1 MLIPLLFALQQ
12 AQTPRLVVHPAAP
25 VVVAGDSVRLTGAV
39 LGADG
44 KPIEGSRVRFT
55 VAGFS
60 FEGGID
66 TTGLVRTGA
75 VGKIPVSAIGIVP
88 GQAPV
93 FERFEVEVVPG
104 PAARVA
110 IESALE
116 RARLV
121 AGQTLD
127 LAARSFSAAG
137 DRRTDRIDWSSTRP
151 AVATVS
157 ADGRITART
166 AGRTTITA
174 RAGNGGSA
182 RASLDVEVLPAALGA
197 VSITP
202 ATTHARQGD
211 VVRFT
216 LAAADRQGRAIEGLV
231 PGWSLAPG
239 HGMIDAEGSFVGYAP
254 GEYTITASL
263 GARTATARVT
273 LAPREVRRT
282 ATVVGRLP
290 IEGVATSEVWVHPN
304 GKAAYIGTVLG
315 HDKFYALDISDP
327 AKPVVTD
334 SVGGSMRSIND
345 LMATPDGKYLIY
357 TREGAADRKNGI
369 GIASL
374 EDPLHPKEI
383 ALFTDNVTS
392 GVHSAFVHHQPK
404 YGTHVYVTN
413 DGTGAMHVVDINDP
427 RNPKEA
433 AQWRTERA
441 DAGRMLHDIDVQDG
455 LAYLSYWNDGLVVL
469 DVGNGIKGG
478 TPSKPVLVTQ
488 FKYDLD
494 AMYRSVDALDKP
506 WVRGTHTAWRR
517 GKYVF
522 VADEVFVLEDL
533 MKLDAGQVSRAYGN
547 LQVIDVS
554 DIEKPKS
561 VAWYEPEVGGVHN
574 IWVAGDTLYMGAYD
588 GGFRAF
594 DVSGELRGD
603 LRAQGREIAA
613 LKPIAPDG
621 RVPNSA
627 MTWGAVVKDGLVFVP
642 DMNSGLWIVRLE
654 PTSRPLTPLK
664 QEYGAS

>member
-12 AQTPRLVVHPAAP
+12 GQSPRLVVHPATPIVA
-25 VVVAGDSVRLTGAV
+25 AGDSVRLTGEV
-39 LGADG
+39 VGADG
-44 KPIEGSRVRFT
+44 RPVEGSRVRFT

-60 FEGGID
+60 FEGSID

-88 GQAPV
+88 GQAPLV
-93 FERFEVEVVPG
+93 ERFEVEVVPG

-110 IESALE
+110 LEPALE
-116 RARLV
+116 RAKLV

-127 LAARSFSAAG
+127 LAAHAFSAAG
-137 DRRTDRIDWSSTRP
+137 DRRADRIAWSSARP
-151 AVATVS
+151 AVAVVS
-157 ADGRITART
+157 ADGRVTAKA

-174 RAGNGGSA
+174 RAGNGGAVS
-182 RASLDVEVLPAALGA
+182 ASLDVEVVPATLGA

-202 ATTHARQGD
+202 ASAHARQGD
-211 VVRFT
+211 VVRFV
-216 LAAADRQGRAIEGLV
+216 LAATDGQGRAITGLA
-231 PGWSLAPG
+231 PSWSLSPG
-239 HGMIDAEGSFVGYAP
+239 QGMIDAEGNFVGYAP
-254 GEYTITASL
+254 GEYTVTASL

-273 LAPREVRRT
+273 LAAREVRRT
-282 ATVVGRLP
+282 ATVVGRVP
-290 IEGVATSEVWVHPN
+290 IAGVATSEVWVHPG
-304 GKAAYIGTVLG
+304 GKAAYVGTVLG
-315 HDKFYALDISDP
+315 HDKFYAIDISDP
-327 AKPVVTD
+327 AHPVVTD

-345 LMATPDGKYLIY
+345 LMSTPDGKYLVY

-383 ALFTDNVTS
+383 ALFTDGVTS

-413 DGTGAMHVVDINDP
+413 DGTGAMHVVDISDP
-427 RNPKEA
+427 HRPKGVA
-433 AQWRTERA
+433 SWRTERA

-469 DVGNGIKGG
+469 DVGNGVKGG
-478 TPSKPVLVTQ
+478 RPDRPVLVTQ

-494 AMYRSVDALDKP
+494 AMYRNVDALDKP

-533 MKLDAGQVSRAYGN
+533 MKLGAGQVSRAYGN

-554 DIEKPKS
+554 DIERPRS

-621 RVPNSA
+621 RVPNAA

-654 PTSRPLTPLK
+654 PRSRPLTP
-664 QEYGAS
+664 

>member
-1 MLIPLLFALQQ
+1 MLLPLFLALQQ
-12 AQTPRLVVHPAAP
+12 GAAPAPRLDVHPAAP
-25 VVVAGDSVRLTGAV
+25 MVVAGDTVRLTGRV

-44 KPIEGSRVRFT
+44 KPVEGSRVRFAI
-55 VAGFS
+55 AGAS
-60 FEGGID
+60 FEGAID
-66 TTGLVRTGA
+66 TAGLVTAGA
-75 VGKIPVSAIGIVP
+75 VGRIPVSAIGVVP
-88 GQAPV
+88 GRAPI
-93 FERFEVEVVPG
+93 FQRLEVEVVPG

-110 IESALE
+110 IEPARE
-116 RARLV
+116 RLRLV

-127 LAARSFSAAG
+127 LAAAAYSAAG
-137 DRRTDRIDWSSTRP
+137 DRRADRIAWSSARP
-151 AVATVS
+151 SVAAVS
-157 ADGRITART
+157 ADGLVTARS
-166 AGRTTITA
+166 AGRTTISA
-174 RAGNGGSA
+174 RAGEGASA
-182 RASLDVEVLPAALGA
+182 ALDVEVLAARLGTLA
-197 VSITP
+197 VAP

-211 VVRFT
+211 VVRFS
-216 LAAADRQGRAIEGLV
+216 LAARDAAGRAIEGLA
-231 PGWSLAPG
+231 PTWSIAPG
-239 HGMIDAEGSFVGYAP
+239 KGVIDAEGNFVGYEP
-254 GEYTITASL
+254 GDYTVTASL
-263 GARTATARVT
+263 AGRSASARVS
-273 LAPREVRRT
+273 LAPRDVRRT
-282 ATVVGRLP
+282 ATVVGRAP
-290 IEGVATSEVWVHPN
+290 IAGVATSEVWVHPN
-304 GKAAYIGTVLG
+304 GKVAYLGTVLG

-327 AKPVVTD
+327 ANPVVTD
-334 SVGGSMRSIND
+334 SVGGSMRSVND
-345 LMATPDGKYLIY
+345 LMSTPDGKYLVY

-383 ALFTDNVTS
+383 ALFTEGVTS
-392 GVHSAFVHHQPK
+392 GVHSAFVHHQEK
-404 YGTHVYVTN
+404 HGTHVYVTN

-427 RNPKEA
+427 RNPKGIA
-433 AQWRTERA
+433 TWRTERA

-469 DVGNGIKGG
+469 DVGNGVKGG
-478 TPSKPVLVTQ
+478 SPSNPVLVTQ
-488 FKYDLD
+488 LKYDLD
-494 AMYRSVDALDKP
+494 ALYRNVQAQGKP

-533 MKLDAGQVSRAYGN
+533 MKLSGGQVSRAYGN

-554 DIEKPKS
+554 DLERPRA

-603 LRAQGREIAA
+603 LRAQGREMAA
-613 LKPIAPDG
+613 LMPVASDG
-621 RVPNSA
+621 RVANAP

-654 PTSRPLTPLK
+654 PKERPLTP
-664 QEYGAS
+664 

>member
-1 MLIPLLFALQQ
+1 MLLPLFLALQQ
-12 AQTPRLVVHPAAP
+12 GAAPAPRLDVHPAAP
-25 VVVAGDSVRLTGAV
+25 MVVAGDTVRLTGRV

-44 KPIEGSRVRFT
+44 TPVEGSRVRFAI
-55 VAGFS
+55 AGAS
-60 FEGGID
+60 FEGAID
-66 TTGLVRTGA
+66 TAGLVTAGA
-75 VGKIPVSAIGIVP
+75 VGRIPVSAIGVVP
-88 GQAPV
+88 GRAPI
-93 FERFEVEVVPG
+93 FQRLEVEVVPG

-110 IESALE
+110 IEPARE
-116 RARLV
+116 RLRLV

-127 LAARSFSAAG
+127 LAATAYSAAG
-137 DRRTDRIDWSSTRP
+137 DRRADRIAWSSARP
-151 AVATVS
+151 SVAAVS
-157 ADGRITART
+157 ADGRVTARS
-166 AGRTTITA
+166 AGRTTISA
-174 RAGNGGSA
+174 RAGEGASA
-182 RASLDVEVLPAALGA
+182 ALDVEVLAARLGTLA
-197 VSITP
+197 VAP
-202 ATTHARQGD
+202 ATAHARQGD
-211 VVRFT
+211 VVRFS
-216 LAAADRQGRAIEGLV
+216 LAARDAAGKAIEGLA
-231 PGWSLAPG
+231 PTWSIAPG
-239 HGMIDAEGSFVGYAP
+239 KGVIDAEGNFVGYEP
-254 GEYTITASL
+254 GEYTVTASL
-263 GARTATARVT
+263 AGRSASARVS
-273 LAPREVRRT
+273 LAPRDVRRT
-282 ATVVGRLP
+282 ATVVGRAP
-290 IEGVATSEVWVHPN
+290 IAGVATSEVWVHPN
-304 GKAAYIGTVLG
+304 GKVAYLGTVLG

-327 AKPVVTD
+327 ARPVVTD
-334 SVGGSMRSIND
+334 SVGGSMRSVND
-345 LMATPDGKYLIY
+345 LMSTPDGKYLVY

-383 ALFTDNVTS
+383 ALFTEGVTS
-392 GVHSAFVHHQPK
+392 GVHSAFVHHQEK
-404 YGTHVYVTN
+404 HGTHVYVTN

-427 RNPKEA
+427 RNPKGIA
-433 AQWRTERA
+433 TWRTERA

-469 DVGNGIKGG
+469 DVGNGVKGG
-478 TPSKPVLVTQ
+478 SPSNPVLVTQ
-488 FKYDLD
+488 LKYDLD
-494 AMYRSVDALDKP
+494 ALYRNVQAQGKP

-533 MKLDAGQVSRAYGN
+533 MKLSGGQVSRAYGN

-554 DIEKPKS
+554 DLERPRA

-613 LKPIAPDG
+613 LMPVAPDG
-621 RVPNSA
+621 RVANAP

-654 PTSRPLTPLK
+654 PKERPLTP
-664 QEYGAS
+664 

>member
-1 MLIPLLFALQQ
+1 MLIPLLLTLLQDPS
-12 AQTPRLVVHPAAP
+12 PRLVVHPARP
-25 VVVAGDSVRLTGAV
+25 IVVAGDSVRLTGQV

-44 KPIEGSRVRFT
+44 KPVEGSRVRFT

-66 TTGLVRTGA
+66 TAGMVRTGA

-88 GQAPV
+88 GRSPI

-104 PAARVA
+104 PAARVTL
-110 IESALE
+110 EPALD
-116 RARLV
+116 RAKLV

-127 LAARSFSAAG
+127 LAAHVFSAAG
-137 DRRTDRIDWSSTRP
+137 DRRADRIAWSSARP
-151 AVATVS
+151 AVADVS
-157 ADGRITART
+157 ADGRVTAKA

-174 RAGNGGSA
+174 RAGDGGPA
-182 RASLDVEVLPAALGA
+182 RATLEVEVVPASLGA
-197 VSITP
+197 VRLAP
-202 ATTHARQGD
+202 ASAHARQGD

-216 LAAADRQGRAIEGLV
+216 LTAAGSDGKPIAGLV
-231 PGWSLAPG
+231 PSWSFSPG
-239 HGMIDAEGSFVGYAP
+239 RGMVDAEGSFVGYAP
-254 GEYTITASL
+254 GEYTVTASL
-263 GARTATARVT
+263 GARTASARVSI
-273 LAPREVRRT
+273 APREVRRT
-282 ATVVGRLP
+282 ATVVGRAP
-290 IEGVATSEVWVHPN
+290 IAGVATSEVWVHPG
-304 GKAAYIGTVLG
+304 GKAAYVGTVLG

-345 LMATPDGKYLIY
+345 LMSTPDGKYLVY

-383 ALFTDNVTS
+383 ALFTDGVTS

-404 YGTHVYVTN
+404 YGTHVFVTN
-413 DGTGAMHVVDINDP
+413 DGTGSMHVVDINDP
-427 RNPKEA
+427 RNPKGVA
-433 AQWRTERA
+433 TWRTERA

-455 LAYLSYWNDGLVVL
+455 LAYLSYWNDGLIVL
-469 DVGNGIKGG
+469 DVGNGMRGG
-478 TPSKPVLVTQ
+478 RPDKPVLVTQ

-494 AMYRSVDALDKP
+494 AMYRNVDALDKP
-506 WVRGTHTAWRR
+506 WVRGTHTAWRSGR
-517 GKYVF
+517 YIF

-533 MKLDAGQVSRAYGN
+533 MKLGAGQVSRAYGN

-554 DIEKPKS
+554 DIERPRS

-574 IWVAGDTLYMGAYD
+574 IWVAGDTLYFGAYD

-613 LKPIAPDG
+613 MMPIAADG
-621 RVPNSA
+621 RVPNAA

-654 PTSRPLTPLK
+654 PKSRPLTP
-664 QEYGAS
+664 

>member
-1 MLIPLLFALQQ
+1 MLLPLLLALQQ
-12 AQTPRLVVHPAAP
+12 SAAPRLVVAPPAP
-25 VVVAGDSVRLTGAV
+25 IVVAGDSLRFAGQV
-39 LGADG
+39 LGEDG
-44 KPIEGSRVRFT
+44 KPVEGSRVRFT
-55 VAGFS
+55 IAGFS
-60 FEGGID
+60 FEGSID
-66 TTGLVRTGA
+66 TSGMVRTGA
-75 VGKIPVSAIGIVP
+75 VGKIPVSAIGVVP
-88 GQAPV
+88 GRAPLV
-93 FERFEVEVVPG
+93 ERFEIEVVPG

-110 IESALE
+110 LEPSLE

-121 AGQTLD
+121 AGQALD
-127 LAARSFSAAG
+127 VAAHAYSAAG
-137 DRRTDRIDWSSTRP
+137 DRRGDRIAWTSTRP
-151 AVATVS
+151 AVAEVS
-157 ADGRITART
+157 AEGRITART
-166 AGRTTITA
+166 AGRATITA
-174 RAGNGGSA
+174 RAGSGA
-182 RASLDVEVLPAALGA
+182 APAASLDVEVLPAATLGD
-197 VSITP
+197 VSIAP
-202 ATTHARQGD
+202 ASAHARQGD
-211 VVRFT
+211 VVRFALT
-216 LAAADRQGRAIEGLV
+216 TRDRAGKAVTGLV
-231 PGWSLAPG
+231 PTWSLSPG
-239 HGMIDAEGSFVGYAP
+239 QGMIDAEGNFVGYAP
-254 GEYTITASL
+254 GDYTITASL
-263 GARTATARVT
+263 GTRTATARVT
-273 LAPREVRRT
+273 LAPRDVRRT
-282 ATVVGRLP
+282 ATVVGRVP
-290 IEGVATSEVWVHPN
+290 IAGVATSEVWVHPN
-304 GKAAYIGTVLG
+304 GKVAYLGTVLG
-315 HDKFYALDISDP
+315 HDKFYAVDISDP

-345 LMATPDGKYLIY
+345 LMATPDGKYLVY

-383 ALFTDNVTS
+383 ALFTDGVTS
-392 GVHSAFVHHQPK
+392 GVHSAFVHHQPT
-404 YGTHVYVTN
+404 YGTHVFVTN

-427 RNPKEA
+427 RNPKGVA
-433 AQWRTERA
+433 SWRTARA

-469 DVGNGIKGG
+469 DVGNGVKGG
-478 TPSKPVLVTQ
+478 RPDRPVLVTQ

-494 AMYRSVDALDKP
+494 ALYRNVDALDKP

-533 MKLDAGQVSRAYGN
+533 MKLGAGQVSRAFGN

-554 DIEKPKS
+554 DIERPKS

-574 IWVAGDTLYMGAYD
+574 IWVAGDTLYLGAYD

-613 LKPIAPDG
+613 LNPVAADG

-627 MTWGAVVKDGLVFVP
+627 MTWGAVVRDGLVFVP

-654 PTSRPLTPLK
+654 PPRRPLTP
-664 QEYGAS
+664 

>member
-1 MLIPLLFALQQ
+1 MLLPLFLALQQ
-12 AQTPRLVVHPAAP
+12 GAVPAPRLDVHPAAP
-25 VVVAGDSVRLTGAV
+25 MVVAGDTVRLTGRV

-44 KPIEGSRVRFT
+44 KPVEGSRVRFAI
-55 VAGFS
+55 AGAS
-60 FEGGID
+60 FEGAID
-66 TTGLVRTGA
+66 TAGLVTAGA
-75 VGKIPVSAIGIVP
+75 VGRIPVSAIGVVP
-88 GQAPV
+88 GRAPI
-93 FERFEVEVVPG
+93 FQRLEVEVVPG

-110 IESALE
+110 IEPARE
-116 RARLV
+116 RLRLV

-127 LAARSFSAAG
+127 LAATAYSAAG
-137 DRRTDRIDWSSTRP
+137 DRRADRIAWSSARP
-151 AVATVS
+151 SVAAVS
-157 ADGRITART
+157 ADGRVTARS
-166 AGRTTITA
+166 AGRTTISA
-174 RAGNGGSA
+174 RAGEGASA
-182 RASLDVEVLPAALGA
+182 ALDVEVLAARLGTLA
-197 VSITP
+197 VAP
-202 ATTHARQGD
+202 ATAHARQGD
-211 VVRFT
+211 VVRFS
-216 LAAADRQGRAIEGLV
+216 LAAHDAAGKAIEGLA
-231 PGWSLAPG
+231 PTWSIAPG
-239 HGMIDAEGSFVGYAP
+239 KGVIDAEGNFVGYEP
-254 GEYTITASL
+254 GEYTVTASL
-263 GARTATARVT
+263 AGRSASARVS
-273 LAPREVRRT
+273 LAARDVRRT
-282 ATVVGRLP
+282 ATVVGRAP
-290 IEGVATSEVWVHPN
+290 IAGVATSEVWVHPN
-304 GKAAYIGTVLG
+304 GKVAYLGTVLG

-327 AKPVVTD
+327 AHPVVTD
-334 SVGGSMRSIND
+334 SVGGSMRSVND
-345 LMATPDGKYLIY
+345 LMSTPDGKYLVY

-383 ALFTDNVTS
+383 ALFTEGVTS
-392 GVHSAFVHHQPK
+392 GVHSAFVHHQEK
-404 YGTHVYVTN
+404 HGTHVYVTN

-427 RNPKEA
+427 RNPKGIA
-433 AQWRTERA
+433 TWRTERA

-469 DVGNGIKGG
+469 DVGNGVKGG
-478 TPSKPVLVTQ
+478 SPSNPVLVTQ
-488 FKYDLD
+488 LKYDLD
-494 AMYRSVDALDKP
+494 ALYRNVQAQGKP

-533 MKLDAGQVSRAYGN
+533 MKLSGGQVSRAYGN

-554 DIEKPKS
+554 DLERPRA

-613 LKPIAPDG
+613 LMPVAPDG
-621 RVPNSA
+621 RVANAP

-654 PTSRPLTPLK
+654 PKERPLTP
-664 QEYGAS
+664 